1 MIKLWLEI
9 LLGDYMLTIIDEQT
23 NTFYGE
29 NYNIV
34 RTVKIFS
41 NSGQYRVRVDQT
53 KNIEG
58 KGSLQSFN
66 YFRCNSLQEAQEKA
80 NYIIMTERYKI

>member
-1 MIKLWLEI
+1 
-9 LLGDYMLTIIDEQT
+9 MLKVIDEQT
-23 NTFYGE
+23 NTFYGKDYSIE
-29 NYNIV
+29 
-34 RTVKIFS
+34 RTIKIFS

-66 YFRCNSLQEAQEKA
+66 YFKCSSLQEAQEKA
-80 NYIIMTERYKI
+80 NYIIKTEDYGAI

>member
-1 MIKLWLEI
+1 
-9 LLGDYMLTIIDEQT
+9 MLKVIDEQT

-41 NSGQYRVRVDQT
+41 NCGQYRVRVDQT

-58 KGSLQSFN
+58 KGSLKSFN
-66 YFRCNSLQEAQEKA
+66 YFKCNSLQEAHEKA
-80 NYIIMTERYKI
+80 NYIIKMEDYGAI

>member
-1 MIKLWLEI
+1 
-9 LLGDYMLTIIDEQT
+9 MLKVIDEQT

-29 NYNIV
+29 NYNIE

-41 NSGQYRVRVDQT
+41 NEGQYRVRVDQT

-58 KGSLQSFN
+58 KGSLKSFN
-66 YFRCNSLQEAQEKA
+66 YFKCNSLQEAHEKA
-80 NYIIMTERYKI
+80 DYIIMTEKYKI

>member
-1 MIKLWLEI
+1 
-9 LLGDYMLTIIDEQT
+9 MLKVIDEQT
-23 NTFYGE
+23 NTFYGKD
-29 NYNIV
+29 YNIK

-41 NSGQYRVRVDQT
+41 NDGQYRVRVDQT

-66 YFRCNSLQEAQEKA
+66 YFKCNSLQEAQEKA
-80 NYIIMTERYKI
+80 DYIIKTEDYGAI

>member
-1 MIKLWLEI
+1 
-9 LLGDYMLTIIDEQT
+9 MLKVIDEQT
-23 NTFYGE
+23 NTFYGKDYGIE
-29 NYNIV
+29 

-66 YFRCNSLQEAQEKA
+66 YFKCNSLQEAQEKA
-80 NYIIMTERYKI
+80 DYIIKTEDYGAI

>member
-1 MIKLWLEI
+1 
-9 LLGDYMLTIIDEQT
+9 MLNLIDEQT

-29 NYNIV
+29 GYSIE
-34 RTVKIFS
+34 RTVRIFS

-66 YFRCNSLQEAQEKA
+66 YFKCNSLQEAQEKA
-80 NYIIMTERYKI
+80 DYIIKTEDYGAI

>member
-1 MIKLWLEI
+1 
-9 LLGDYMLTIIDEQT
+9 MLKVIDEQI
-23 NTFYGE
+23 NTFYGKD
-29 NYNIV
+29 YNIE
-34 RTVKIFS
+34 RTVKVFS

-66 YFRCNSLQEAQEKA
+66 YFKCNSLQEAQEKA
-80 NYIIMTERYKI
+80 DYNI

>member
-1 MIKLWLEI
+1 MGE
-9 LLGDYMLTIIDEQT
+9 YMLEVINEQT
-23 NTFYGE
+23 NTFYGKDYSIE
-29 NYNIV
+29 RIV
-34 RTVKIFS
+34 RIFS

-66 YFRCNSLQEAQEKA
+66 YFKCNSLQEAQEKA
-80 NYIIMTERYKI
+80 DYIIKTEDYRTI